1 MSWEE
6 LYRIR
11 VFGDPVETPRHR
23 HTIMPTAQFAEW
35 RECDDPAALG
45 TKEVLKLLWVHTYV
59 PSKADAWKRTVRYHV
74 LPFMAKASP
83 IESPVR
89 VDIEFIMPRPKGH
102 YGTGR
107 NAGKIKASSPYLHSG
122 IPDKDNLEKAVL
134 DALSATP
141 TVTRRKLP
149 PKHAND
155 PVYNFPGIWR
165 NDGQVCSGLVE
176 KRYHRDL
183 EEPGAMI
190 VVSRWV
196 EQTELIGCFGA
207 SN

>member
-1 MSWEE
+1 MGWNEV
-6 LYRIR
+6 YRIR
-11 VFGDPVETPRHR
+11 VFGDPVETPRPRHR
-23 HTIMPTAQFAEW
+23 IVAKPEFREW
-35 RECDDPAALG
+35 CDKPGQSLVKLG
-45 TKEVLKLLWVHTYV
+45 DVLKMLWVQTYV

-74 LPFMAKASP
+74 LPWMADSQT
-83 IESPVR
+83 IDGPVR

-107 NAGKIKASSPYLHSG
+107 NAGKIKASSPHLHSS

-141 TVTRRKLP
+141 KVVREKLS
-149 PKHAND
+149 PKHRDD
-155 PVYNFPGIWR
+155 PVYDFPGIWR

-176 KRYHRDL
+176 KRYHRTM

-190 VVSRWV
+190 VVWRWV
-196 EQTELIGCFGA
+196 EQNELVGA
-207 SN
+207 SA